1 MSGELRV
8 YRDFV
13 AFVGAERLP
22 PMGDRN
28 NPMKAVAIAGNP
40 KWRDGVVV
48 PAATE
53 VVLWTY
59 AAGNDFVFAAFE
71 ASGYCELRWKVDKAT
86 SASDRTPLGT
96 HVVWMRKRI
105 SCYAPEI
112 FQSNTA
118 LCADTPADVVAAGA
132 GGGTV
137 AEGYIYE
144 FRVYNPGTAS
154 ITLDRFILG

>member
-22 PMGDRN
+22 PMGDRL
-28 NPMKAVAIAGNP
+28 NPMKPVAIAGNP
-40 KWRDGVVV
+40 KDRKGVVV
-48 PAATE
+48 PPASE

-59 AAGNDFVFAAFE
+59 STGNDFVFAAFE
-71 ASGYCELRWKVDKAT
+71 ASGYCELRWKLDKAT
-86 SASDRTPLGT
+86 SSTDRTPLGT
-96 HVVWMRKRI
+96 HIVWMRKRI
-105 SCYAPEI
+105 SCYSPET
-112 FQSNTA
+112 FQSNTG

-144 FRVYNPGTAS
+144 FRVYNPGAAA
-154 ITLDRFILG
+154 IVLEYLILG

>member
-1 MSGELRV
+1 MGGELKV

-28 NPMKAVAIAGNP
+28 NPMKAITIAGAP
-40 KWRDGVVV
+40 VLRDRVVV
-48 PAATE
+48 PAASE

-86 SASDRTPLGT
+86 SSTDRTPLGT
-96 HVVWMRKRI
+96 HVCWMRKRI
-105 SCYAPEI
+105 SCYAPEL
-112 FQSNTA
+112 FQTNTA
-118 LCADTPADVVAAGA
+118 LCADTVGDVATSSA

-137 AEGYIYE
+137 AEGFIYE
-144 FRVYNPGTAS
+144 FRVYNPGTSA
-154 ITLDRFILG
+154 ITLDRLILG